1 MNTPQQETDESAD
14 CATGRIIVTDIEE
27 LVYSVDPWQLR
38 MNQISPGQL
47 RAQFSVVQLLGIL
60 LTREA
65 WSHRVAA
72 SGVTP
77 IGYVAFAAPC
87 RGESFTWRG
96 YQMGGERLAY
106 SRRSLDIDIVTMGG
120 EEHWVMLIPKT
131 LLDDFLGQEIAADL
145 LPEVPHIQC
154 DPRLIGQLSC
164 LVTDTIALLEA
175 NDACQADHHV
185 LVALRNQLLVATTR
199 ILLNDTSAQLDQ
211 GQATQRFLACR
222 RARHA
227 IEANASYSSMEE
239 LAKEV
244 GVSRRSLEVA
254 FRESIGMSPQLF
266 SRYVRLN
273 ALHRNLLNASPL
285 ELSVTQVEQ
294 SLGFCEFGRTA
305 GYYRKLFNE
314 LPSETLHR
322 EPSIA
327 GVRLS
332 DTLQ

>member
-14 CATGRIIVTDIEE
+14 GAAGRIIVTDIEE
-27 LVYSVDPWQLR
+27 LAYAVDPWQLR

-77 IGYVAFAAPC
+77 TGYVAFAAPC

-96 YQMGGERLAY
+96 YLMGRERLAY

-154 DPRLIGQLSC
+154 DPRLIDQLSC
-164 LVTDTIALLEA
+164 LVTNTIALLEA
-175 NDACQADHHV
+175 YDASQADHHV
-185 LVALRNQLLVATTR
+185 IVALRNRLLMAVMR
-199 ILLNDTSAQLDQ
+199 ILINNDNAQLDE
-211 GQATQRFLACR
+211 GIAMRRFLSHQ

-227 IEANASYSSMEE
+227 IDAIASHSSLEE
-239 LAKEV
+239 LAKEA
-244 GVSRRSLEVA
+244 GLSRRSLEIA
-254 FRESIGMSPQLF
+254 FRESMAISPNLYA
-266 SRYVRLN
+266 RYVRLN
-273 ALHRNLLNASPL
+273 SLHRALLRASPQK
-285 ELSVTQVEQ
+285 LSVTQAQVE
-294 SLGFCEFGRTA
+294 LGFSEFGRTA
-305 GYYRKLFNE
+305 GYYRELFGE

-327 GVRLS
+327 GARLS